1 MPETDTAPV
10 VGLNEDGRRRVRHVA
25 AMIVV
30 MGLAIVLP
38 AGRLDFR
45 NGWVYLGL
53 YVGAVLVGGSWLVR
67 HHPEV
72 VNERGRKDETT
83 KRFDRVLAPFML
95 VAGLAQYV
103 VAGLDARFGWTDVP
117 RALEI
122 LGGIGFVASMAGVF
136 WAMANNPFL
145 ATTVR
150 IRADGSHRVASTG
163 PYRVVRHPMYAANVW
178 FFWVTGLLL
187 DSWWTLLCSVIGAAL
202 FVVRTALED
211 RALCDGLDGYREY
224 AGRVR
229 YRLVPGV
236 W

>member
-1 MPETDTAPV
+1 MSEPG
-10 VGLNEDGRRRVRHVA
+10 GLNQDGRRRMRQVA
-25 AMIVV
+25 GMIAVI
-30 MGLAIVLP
+30 GLAIFLP
-38 AGRLDFR
+38 AGRLDFW
-45 NGWVYLGL
+45 NGWIYLGL
-53 YVGAVLVGGSWLVR
+53 YVAAVAVGGSWLVR
-67 HHPEV
+67 HHPAV
-72 VNERGRKDETT
+72 INERGRKDETT

-95 VAGLAQYV
+95 IAGLAQYV

-117 RALEI
+117 LALQV
-122 LGGIGFVASMAGVF
+122 LGGVGFLASMAGIF

-150 IRADGSHRVASTG
+150 IRADGSHRVATTG
-163 PYRVVRHPMYAANVW
+163 PYRFVRHPMYAVNVW
-178 FFWVTGLLL
+178 FLWVSGFVL

-211 RALCDGLDGYREY
+211 RALRDGLDGYREY

>member
-1 MPETDTAPV
+1 MPETDTAAV
-10 VGLNEDGRRRVRHVA
+10 VGLNQDGRRRIRQIA
-25 AMIVV
+25 GMIAVI
-30 MGLAIVLP
+30 GLAIFLP
-38 AGRLDFR
+38 AGRLDFW
-45 NGWVYLGL
+45 NGWIYLGL
-53 YVGAVLVGGSWLVR
+53 YAAAIAVGGSWMVR
-67 HHPEV
+67 HHPAV
-72 VNERGRKDETT
+72 INERGRKDETT

-95 VAGLAQYV
+95 IAGLAQYV

-117 RALEI
+117 LALEV
-122 LGGIGFVASMAGVF
+122 LGGAGFLASMAGIF
-136 WAMANNPFL
+136 WAMASNPFL

-163 PYRVVRHPMYAANVW
+163 PYRVVRHPMYAVNVW
-178 FFWVTGLLL
+178 FLWVAGLLL

-211 RALCDGLDGYREY
+211 RALRDGLDGYREY
-224 AGRVR
+224 AARVR